1 MREGGNLLS
10 QAHQLS
16 GRVFSRVLKE
26 FQLDAINPSQ
36 GRILYALWKNSG
48 ISQRELAELTK
59 LDKSSL
65 ALTLDRLET
74 DGWVERTTH
83 PSDSRKKTVRAT
95 NKTTGLYEYYE
106 KASSTMT
113 EIFYHGLSETER
125 DKFEETLRVIISNLE
140 DADIIFTRT
149 PSRDPQLE

>member
-16 GRVFSRVLKE
+16 GRVFSRILKE

-36 GRILYALWKNSG
+36 GRILYALWKNNG
-48 ISQRELAELTK
+48 ISQRELADLTK

-65 ALTLDRLET
+65 ALTLDRLEA
-74 DGWVERTTH
+74 DGWVERIAH
-83 PSDSRKKTVRAT
+83 PTDSRKKIVRAT
-95 NKTTGLYEYYE
+95 TRTTMLYERYD

-113 EIFYHGLSETER
+113 EIFYRGLSDEKR
-125 DKFEETLRVIISNLE
+125 DKFEETLRVIIGNLE
-140 DADIIFTRT
+140 KDD
-149 PSRDPQLE
+149 E